1 MPNFPSISYWHCKSF
16 FFTVANSR
24 STNLSLLTHPSDI
37 PKNYLDS
44 HLSRPVSYKIR
55 ISKLYIGL
63 EGGHLLK
70 ELVNQN
76 PPIE

>member
-1 MPNFPSISYWHCKSF
+1 MTNFPYIINWHCKSF

-37 PKNYLDS
+37 PKCYKDS
-44 HLSRPVSYKIR
+44 HLSRPVTYEIR
-55 ISKLYIGL
+55 ISKLNIGL

-70 ELVNQN
+70 ELENQN